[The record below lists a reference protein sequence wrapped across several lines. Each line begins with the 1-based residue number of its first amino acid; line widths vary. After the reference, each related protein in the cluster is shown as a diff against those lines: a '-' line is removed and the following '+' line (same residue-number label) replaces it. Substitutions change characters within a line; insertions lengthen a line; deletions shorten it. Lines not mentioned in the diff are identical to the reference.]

1 MLVNILITFFCFLII
16 FQIFLANF
24 GNSVIEGLENKSSN
38 TNSSTSNQE
47 YQGYPEDPLILSKQ
61 NAANIDFLKGRV
73 DEVMGLKQEV
83 TDISLNLASIQLQV
97 NTILEQQ
104 QEYSKTINN
113 GEPIETTGADTSEP
127 EASIEESFTNINNFE
142 RVDKNYFDSILNN
155 K

>member
-1 MLVNILITFFCFLII
+1 MLVNILIIFFCFLII

-24 GNSVIEGLENKSSN
+24 GNSVIEGLENKPSN
-38 TNSSTSNQE
+38 TVSSDQQ
-47 YQGYPEDPLILSKQ
+47 YQSYPEDPLILSKQ

-104 QEYSKTINN
+104 QEYSKSINN

-127 EASIEESFTNINNFE
+127 EASIEESFTNINNFA
-142 RVDKNYFDSILNN
+142 RVDNNAFNSILNI